1 MEATADLH
9 SSICFIGE
17 RKLRTGKGRL
27 MMKNLTADAYLNSIL
42 DLTPEFLAERG
53 IKGVI
58 LDIDNTLIG
67 HNVPMPDA
75 KILAH
80 LHELENSGIKL
91 CVVSNNSF
99 GRVRD
104 FCEKIGVEIFVYNAL
119 KPRLSGYLKAQK
131 ALGLKPNEIA
141 AIGDQLFTD
150 VWGAKRAGCY
160 AVLTKPLHNGGEGAF
175 IAFKRVLEKPFLHKK
190 FR

>member
-1 MEATADLH
+1 
-9 SSICFIGE
+9 
-17 RKLRTGKGRL
+17 
-27 MMKNLTADAYLNSIL
+27 MKNLRADAYLNSIL
-42 DLTPEFLAERG
+42 DLTPQFLEERG
-53 IKGVI
+53 LKGVI

-67 HNVPMPDA
+67 HNVPTPDI

-80 LHELENSGIKL
+80 LRELENNGIKL

-104 FCEKIGVEIFVYNAL
+104 FCEKIGVETFVYDAL
-119 KPRLSGYLKAQK
+119 KPRLSGYLKAQ
-131 ALGLKPNEIA
+131 AAMGLKSAEIA

-150 VWGAKRAGCY
+150 VWGAKRSGCY
-160 AVLTKPLHNGGEGAF
+160 AVLTKPLHKGGEGAF